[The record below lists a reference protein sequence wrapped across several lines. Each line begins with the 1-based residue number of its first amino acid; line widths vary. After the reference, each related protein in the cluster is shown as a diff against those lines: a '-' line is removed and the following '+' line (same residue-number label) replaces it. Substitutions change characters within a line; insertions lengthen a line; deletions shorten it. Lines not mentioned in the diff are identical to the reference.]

1 MSLPEPVGSRWK
13 GQIDA
18 VPAPQD
24 SGLGC
29 LFGFGSFVFLAAHH
43 SFPKQGEV
51 PFSGNVRV

>member
-1 MSLPEPVGSRWK
+1 MLSL
-13 GQIDA
+13 
-18 VPAPQD
+18 APQD

-29 LFGFGSFVFLAAHH
+29 LFGFGAFVFLAVHH